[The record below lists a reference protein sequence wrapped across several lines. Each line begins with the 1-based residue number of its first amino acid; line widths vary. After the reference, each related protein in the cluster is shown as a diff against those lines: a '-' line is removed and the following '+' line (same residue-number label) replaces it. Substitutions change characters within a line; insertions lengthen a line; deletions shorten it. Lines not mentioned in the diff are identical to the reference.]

1 MQIKLHLA
9 IFALCYSPFVMA
21 QNTNDDKQKSQTS
34 SANEAAFTFTEAQLG
49 ENENMSQNVTIIN
62 SGTNLYASQVGFL
75 FSPVRFR
82 YRALNQKYNEVYV
95 NGAPANDIESGQFR
109 FSHVGGLNQQ
119 TKNADFALPFESNSF
134 TMPDMAGSNNYD
146 FRPAD
151 QAAGHRFTLGGANR
165 NYTLRGMYTYNSGL
179 NKNGWAF
186 SGNLTYRWAK
196 EGYI

>member
-1 MQIKLHLA
+1 
-9 IFALCYSPFVMA
+9 
-21 QNTNDDKQKSQTS
+21 
-34 SANEAAFTFTEAQLG
+34 
-49 ENENMSQNVTIIN
+49 MSQNVTIIN

-134 TMPDMAGSNNYD
+134 AMPDMAGSNNYD
-146 FRPAD
+146 FRPAN

-179 NKNGWAF
+179 NKTDGH
-186 SGNLTYRWAK
+186 SLET
-196 EGYI
+196 